1 MQNLQEA
8 LAVLAV
14 LIMLIIV
21 PVAVFSYEHYNSL
34 GKYPA
39 GTQEF
44 IILTDISGIDNLDS
58 EIKKLP
64 EFQSLFK
71 LKDSLAIKQAEIAV
85 APPGPGLKVLTLTG
99 MGWNGTWTTQSVVAH
114 NYWRTKYKPYVLIV
128 VHEGDEILIRL
139 KTADVCH
146 YFTIPPSIIPG
157 EKYVEIKPGYVS
169 EARFQLEK
177 DFDAGVYTFACH
189 MTCGKCHKVMSGTFL
204 VLGANQT
211 LEDYQNKLTPARPEE
226 LENCHRLSHEIKK

>member
-14 LIMLIIV
+14 LAMLIIV
-21 PVAVFSYEHYNSL
+21 PVAVFSYEKYNSF

-44 IILTDISGIDNLDS
+44 IRLTDISEIDNLDP

-64 EFQSLFK
+64 EFQSLLK
-71 LKDSLAIKQAEIAV
+71 LKNSASLKQCEIAI

-99 MGWNGTWTTQSVVAH
+99 MGWSGTWTTQPVMAH
-114 NYWRTKYKPYVLIV
+114 NYWRTTYKPYVLLV
-128 VHEGDEILIRL
+128 AHEGDEVLIRL
-139 KTADVCH
+139 KTADVYH

-157 EKYVEIKPGYVS
+157 DKYVQIPPGYVTETS
-169 EARFQLEK
+169 FKLEE
-177 DFDAGVYTFACH
+177 DFDAGSYTFACH
-189 MTCGKCHKVMSGTFL
+189 ITCGKCHKVMNGTFL

-211 LEDYQNKLTPARPEE
+211 LEDYQDKFDPARPEE
-226 LENCHRLSHEIKK
+226 LEGCHSLRHEIKK